1 MVALLPIRL
10 MLNLVKDSVNEF
22 CGKLTLLCRFD
33 AGFKK
38 GLQRLQ
44 CCLFLKTVKDSYKD
58 IFLDRLVD
66 RDEDL
71 LAMLVDGGIVLIKI
85 QWNIPDLQ

>member
-1 MVALLPIRL
+1 MVALLPIL
-10 MLNLVKDSVNEF
+10 FMLNLAKDSVNEF
-22 CGKLTLLCRFD
+22 CGKLTLLCHFD
-33 AGFKK
+33 TGFKK

-44 CCLFLKTVKDSYKD
+44 RCLFLKTGKDSIKD
-58 IFLDRLVD
+58 VFLDRLVD

-71 LAMLVDGGIVLIKI
+71 LAMLVDGRIVLIKI